1 MMKDSFPFDIVTDP
15 EAQAQY
21 TPHSYIVDIPLGK
34 YTKENIEDTLTVI
47 FGDPIHK
54 GWHFLY
60 VNVRD
65 KRESYKV
72 LLRGRPKKK
81 FTRVCLEYPCRIER
95 IID

>member
-1 MMKDSFPFDIVTDP
+1 MLTKPFPPDIVTDP
-15 EAQAQY
+15 EAQARY
-21 TPHSYIVDIPLGK
+21 TPHSYIVNIPLGE
-34 YTKENIEDTLTVI
+34 YTKENIEDSLTVI

-60 VNVRD
+60 VNVRE
-65 KRESYKV
+65 KRESYMV

-81 FTRVCLEYPCRIER
+81 FTRLCLEYPCLIER